1 MEYTLF
7 MITNNDMSVF
17 CEPQCEEVFL
27 NETEELREND
37 DMEVN
42 QCWTGDGSGED
53 DLADYNANEVDDYRD
68 E

>member
-1 MEYTLF
+1 
-7 MITNNDMSVF
+7 MSVF